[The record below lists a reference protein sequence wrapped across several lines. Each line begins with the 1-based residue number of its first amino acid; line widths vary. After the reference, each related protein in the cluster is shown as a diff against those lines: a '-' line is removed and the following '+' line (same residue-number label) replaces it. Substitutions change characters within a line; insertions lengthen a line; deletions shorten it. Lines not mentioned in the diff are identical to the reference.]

1 MVSCLIHFPTSFL
14 SGSSVKPFPC
24 YLLSKSSFSWSSGAR
39 RSPFQS
45 FSAALQQPVTLSL
58 NGVFT
63 SVSHCLA
70 GGHCA
75 ASGLFPFL
83 MSYIIL
89 YRTTADLHALPSCKI
104 SFQVHTIIL
113 QQLTVSASSAIL
125 SHGHC
130 IAHSFIKCHSQST
143 DKSIKHWEPLEI
155 LILLWKCDVTF
166 RVRQKQKFKRHVFL
180 WWCTQ

>member
-1 MVSCLIHFPTSFL
+1 MLP
-14 SGSSVKPFPC
+14 
-24 YLLSKSSFSWSSGAR
+24 
-39 RSPFQS
+39 
-45 FSAALQQPVTLSL
+45 
-58 NGVFT
+58 
-63 SVSHCLA
+63 LA
-70 GGHCA
+70 
-75 ASGLFPFL
+75 SFPFL

-143 DKSIKHWEPLEI
+143 DKSKHRASRDPDIALE
-155 LILLWKCDVTF
+155 V
-166 RVRQKQKFKRHVFL
+166 
-180 WWCTQ
+180 